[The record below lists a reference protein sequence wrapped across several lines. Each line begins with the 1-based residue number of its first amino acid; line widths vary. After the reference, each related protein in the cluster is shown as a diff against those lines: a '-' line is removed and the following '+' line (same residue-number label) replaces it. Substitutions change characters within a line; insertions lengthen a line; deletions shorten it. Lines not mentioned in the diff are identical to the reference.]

1 MNADLFMSALGVKTL
16 ANQQTGKNDLKI
28 LIVDDDP
35 SVCTIISRVVSFNGY
50 VPFSSASGEQALEL
64 IDNEDFALVVL
75 DLTLEGMDGFE
86 VVEKLR
92 SKRKDVPI
100 IILSANTLPHD
111 MLYGLEIG
119 ADDYVTKPFDPIFL
133 GAKIKA
139 LIRRDKLINTAGV
152 LTSGDIEYHP
162 GTMKLYIKGDEVPLS
177 TKEHAL
183 LRLFLENK
191 GRVFTK
197 EQLYERIWGETI
209 VDENAI
215 MVYVSRLRS
224 KLESD
229 PKNPVYILTVW
240 GVGYKFAE

>member
-1 MNADLFMSALGVKTL
+1 MSEQKV
-16 ANQQTGKNDLKI
+16 

-35 SVCTIISRVVSFNGY
+35 AVCTVISRVVSVNGLTPY
-50 VPFSSASGEQALEL
+50 SAESGEKALEL
-64 IDNEDFALVVL
+64 LDSEEFALVVL
-75 DLTLEGMDGFE
+75 DITLTGINGFE
-86 VVEKLR
+86 VVERLR
-92 SKRKDVPI
+92 GDNKKVPI
-100 IILSANTLPHD
+100 IILSADDVPHD

-139 LIRRDKLINTAGV
+139 LIRRDRYIHTSEA
-152 LTSGDIEYHP
+152 LTSGDIRYIP
-162 GTMKLYIKGDEVPLS
+162 GTMKLYIGSDEVPLS

-191 GRVFTK
+191 NRVFTK

-215 MVYVSRLRS
+215 MVYISRLRG
-224 KLESD
+224 KVEAD
-229 PKNPVYILTVW
+229 PKNPRHIITVW
-240 GVGYKFAE
+240 GVGYKFVD

>member
-1 MNADLFMSALGVKTL
+1 MSEQKV
-16 ANQQTGKNDLKI
+16 

-35 SVCTIISRVVSFNGY
+35 AVCKVISRVASVNGLMPY
-50 VPFSSASGEQALEL
+50 TAESGEKALEL
-64 IDNEDFALVVL
+64 LDNEEFALVVL
-75 DLTLEGMDGFE
+75 DLRLTGIDGFE
-86 VVEKLR
+86 VVERLR
-92 SKRKDVPI
+92 GQNKEVPI
-100 IILSANTLPHD
+100 IILSANDVPHD

-139 LIRRDKLINTAGV
+139 LIRRDKHVRTAEV
-152 LTSGDIEYHP
+152 LTSGEIRYHP
-162 GTMKLYIKGDEVPLS
+162 GTMKLYIRGEEIPLS

-224 KLESD
+224 KLETD
-229 PKNPVYILTVW
+229 PKNPGHIITIW
-240 GVGYKFAE
+240 GVGYKFID

>member
-1 MNADLFMSALGVKTL
+1 MSE
-16 ANQQTGKNDLKI
+16 LKI

-35 SVCTIISRVVSFNGY
+35 AVCRIISRVVSVNGY
-50 VPFSSASGEQALEL
+50 APYSVSSGEQALEM
-64 IDNEDFALVVL
+64 INNEDFALIVL
-75 DLTLEGMDGFE
+75 DLTLDGMDGFE
-86 VVEKLR
+86 VVQRLR
-92 SKRKDVPI
+92 AKFRAVPI
-100 IILSANTLPHD
+100 IILSANDLPHD

-139 LIRRDKLINTAGV
+139 LIRRDRLINTSGV
-152 LTSGDIEYHP
+152 LVSGDIEYHP
-162 GTMKLYIKGDEVPLS
+162 GTMKLYIRGDEVPLS

-183 LRLFLENK
+183 LRMFLENK

-224 KLESD
+224 KLEAD
-229 PKNPVYILTVW
+229 PKNPAHILTVW
-240 GVGYKFAE
+240 GVGYKFAD

>member
-1 MNADLFMSALGVKTL
+1 MEE
-16 ANQQTGKNDLKI
+16 LKI

-35 SVCTIISRVVSFNGY
+35 AVCTVISRIVSVNGFKPY
-50 VPFSSASGEQALEL
+50 TAENGEKALEL
-64 IDNEDFALVVL
+64 LGSEDFALMVL
-75 DLTLEGMDGFE
+75 DLTLGGIDGFE
-86 VVEKLR
+86 VVKRLR
-92 SKRKDVPI
+92 GSHEDVPI
-100 IILSANTLPHD
+100 IILSANDVPHD

-139 LIRRDKLINTAGV
+139 LIRRDRFVHTADM
-152 LTSGDIEYHP
+152 LSSGDIEYYP
-162 GTMKLYIKGDEVPLS
+162 GTMKLYIKGEEVPLS

-197 EQLYERIWGETI
+197 EQLYEMIWGETI

-224 KLESD
+224 KLEAD
-229 PKNPVYILTVW
+229 PKNPVHIRTVW
-240 GVGYKFAE
+240 GVGYKFAD

>member
-1 MNADLFMSALGVKTL
+1 MSDQKV
-16 ANQQTGKNDLKI
+16 

-35 SVCTIISRVVSFNGY
+35 SVCKVISRVASVNGL
-50 VPFSSASGEQALEL
+50 VPYTAESGEKALEL
-64 IDNEDFALVVL
+64 LGIEDFALVVL
-75 DLTLEGMDGFE
+75 DLRLTGIDGFE
-86 VVEKLR
+86 VVERLR
-92 SKRKDVPI
+92 GENKEIPI
-100 IILSANTLPHD
+100 IILSANDVPHD

-139 LIRRDKLINTAGV
+139 LIRRDRHVRTAES
-152 LTSGDIEYHP
+152 LSSGDIKYYP
-162 GTMKLYIKGDEVPLS
+162 GTMKLYIRGVEVPLS

-197 EQLYERIWGETI
+197 EQIYEKIWNETI

-224 KLESD
+224 KLETD
-229 PKNPVYILTVW
+229 PRNPDHIITIW
-240 GVGYKFAE
+240 GVGYKFID

>member
-1 MNADLFMSALGVKTL
+1 MSE
-16 ANQQTGKNDLKI
+16 QKI

-35 SVCTIISRVVSFNGY
+35 AVCRVISRVASVNGLKPY
-50 VPFSSASGEQALEL
+50 SAESGEKALEL
-64 IDNEDFALVVL
+64 LDNDEYALVVL
-75 DLTLEGMDGFE
+75 DIRLTGIDGFE
-86 VVEKLR
+86 VVERLR
-92 SKRKDVPI
+92 GENKKVPI
-100 IILSANTLPHD
+100 IILSANDVPHD

-139 LIRRDKLINTAGV
+139 LIRRDQHVHTSET
-152 LTSGDIEYHP
+152 LTSGDIRYHP
-162 GTMKLYIKGDEVPLS
+162 GTMKLYIGDAEVPLS

-197 EQLYERIWGETI
+197 EQIYEMIWGETI

-215 MVYVSRLRS
+215 MVYISRLRG

-229 PKNPVYILTVW
+229 QKNPKHIITVW
-240 GVGYKFAE
+240 GVGYKFVD

>member
-1 MNADLFMSALGVKTL
+1 MAME
-16 ANQQTGKNDLKI
+16 DLKI

-35 SVCTIISRVVSFNGY
+35 SVCQVISRVVSVNGF
-50 VPFSSASGEQALEL
+50 VPFVANSGEKALEML
-64 IDNEDFALVVL
+64 NGDDYALVVL
-75 DLTLEGMDGFE
+75 DLTLGGIDGFE
-86 VVEKLR
+86 IVQRLR
-92 SKRKDVPI
+92 SNNKDVPI
-100 IILSANTLPHD
+100 IILSANDVPHD

-119 ADDYVTKPFDPIFL
+119 ADDYVTKPFDSIFL

-139 LIRRDKLINTAGV
+139 LIRRDRLVHSADI

-162 GTMKLYIKGDEVPLS
+162 DTMKLFVHGEETPLS

-224 KLESD
+224 KLEAD
-229 PKNPVYILTVW
+229 PKNPSHILTVW
-240 GVGYKFAE
+240 GVGYKFVD

>member
-1 MNADLFMSALGVKTL
+1 LNGY
-16 ANQQTGKNDLKI
+16 KI

-35 SVCTIISRVVSFNGY
+35 AVCRVISRVVSVNGF
-50 VPFSSASGEQALEL
+50 VPFSAASGSKALEL
-64 IDNEDFALVVL
+64 LGSEDFALVVL
-75 DLTLEGMDGFE
+75 DLTLEDMDGFE
-86 VVEKLR
+86 VLEKLR
-92 SKRKDVPI
+92 GKRKEVPI
-100 IILSANTLPHD
+100 IILSANDLPHD

-139 LIRRDKLINTAGV
+139 LIRRDRLVSTADV
-152 LTSGDIEYHP
+152 MTSGDIEYHP
-162 GTMKLYIKGDEVPLS
+162 GTMKLFIRGDEVPLS

-183 LRLFLENK
+183 LRIFLENR

-224 KLESD
+224 KLEAD
-229 PKNPVYILTVW
+229 PKNPTHIKTVW
-240 GVGYKFAE
+240 GVGYKYID

>member
-1 MNADLFMSALGVKTL
+1 MSD
-16 ANQQTGKNDLKI
+16 QKI

-35 SVCTIISRVVSFNGY
+35 SVCRVISRVASVNGLEPY
-50 VPFSSASGEQALEL
+50 SAESGEKALEL
-64 IDNEDFALVVL
+64 IDNEEFALVVL
-75 DLTLEGMDGFE
+75 DIRLTGIDGFE
-86 VVEKLR
+86 VVERLR
-92 SKRKDVPI
+92 GDNKKVPI
-100 IILSANTLPHD
+100 IILSANDVPHD

-139 LIRRDKLINTAGV
+139 LIRRDRQVHRAET
-152 LTSGDIEYHP
+152 LTSGDIRYHP
-162 GTMKLYIKGDEVPLS
+162 GTMKLYIGDDEIPLS

-197 EQLYERIWGETI
+197 EQIYEIIWGDAI

-215 MVYVSRLRS
+215 MVYISRLRS

-229 PKNPVYILTVW
+229 LKNPKHIVTVW
-240 GVGYKFAE
+240 GVGYKFVD

>member
-1 MNADLFMSALGVKTL
+1 MSE
-16 ANQQTGKNDLKI
+16 LKI

-35 SVCTIISRVVSFNGY
+35 AVCRVISRVASVNGFMPY
-50 VPFSSASGEQALEL
+50 SAASGEKALEIL
-64 IDNEDFALVVL
+64 SAEDIALVVL

-92 SKRKDVPI
+92 ARRREVPI

-139 LIRRDKLINTAGV
+139 LIRRDRLVNTAGV
-152 LTSGDIEYHP
+152 MTSGDIEYHP
-162 GTMKLYIKGDEVPLS
+162 GTMKLFIKGNEVPLS

-183 LRLFLENK
+183 LRIFLENK

-224 KLESD
+224 KLEAD
-229 PKNPVYILTVW
+229 PKNPVHILTVW
-240 GVGYKFAE
+240 GVGYKFVD

>member
-1 MNADLFMSALGVKTL
+1 
-16 ANQQTGKNDLKI
+16 

-35 SVCTIISRVVSFNGY
+35 AVCRVISRVASVNGFMPY
-50 VPFSSASGEQALEL
+50 SAASGEKALEIL
-64 IDNEDFALVVL
+64 SAEDIALVVL

-92 SKRKDVPI
+92 ARRREVPI

-139 LIRRDKLINTAGV
+139 LIRRDRLVNTAGV
-152 LTSGDIEYHP
+152 MTSGDIEYHP
-162 GTMKLYIKGDEVPLS
+162 GTMKLFIKGNEVPLS

-183 LRLFLENK
+183 LRIFLENK

-224 KLESD
+224 KLEAD
-229 PKNPVYILTVW
+229 PKNPVHILTVW
-240 GVGYKFAE
+240 GVGYKFVD

>member
-1 MNADLFMSALGVKTL
+1 MSDQKV
-16 ANQQTGKNDLKI
+16 

-35 SVCTIISRVVSFNGY
+35 AVCKVISRVASVNGLTPY
-50 VPFSSASGEQALEL
+50 SAESGEKALEL
-64 IDNEDFALVVL
+64 LDKEEFALVVL
-75 DLTLEGMDGFE
+75 DIRLTGIDGFE
-86 VVEKLR
+86 VVERLR
-92 SKRKDVPI
+92 GNNKDVPI
-100 IILSANTLPHD
+100 IILSANDVPHD

-139 LIRRDKLINTAGV
+139 LIRRDQQVRTAETLV
-152 LTSGDIEYHP
+152 SGDIRYHP
-162 GTMKLYIKGDEVPLS
+162 GTMKLFIGSEEIPLS

-191 GRVFTK
+191 DRVFTK

-215 MVYVSRLRS
+215 MVYISRLRS
-224 KLESD
+224 KLEAD
-229 PKNPVYILTVW
+229 PKNPSHIITIW
-240 GVGYKFAE
+240 GVGYKFID

>member
-1 MNADLFMSALGVKTL
+1 MSEQKV
-16 ANQQTGKNDLKI
+16 

-35 SVCTIISRVVSFNGY
+35 AVCKVISRVASVNGLMPY
-50 VPFSSASGEQALEL
+50 SAESGERALEL
-64 IDNEDFALVVL
+64 LDSEDFALVVL
-75 DLTLEGMDGFE
+75 DLRLTGIDGFE
-86 VVEKLR
+86 VVERLR
-92 SKRKDVPI
+92 SQNKEVPI
-100 IILSANTLPHD
+100 IILSANDVPHD

-139 LIRRDKLINTAGV
+139 LIRRDRHVHSAEVLI
-152 LTSGDIEYHP
+152 SGDIRYHP
-162 GTMKLYIKGDEVPLS
+162 GTMKLFVRGEEIPLS

-224 KLESD
+224 KLETD
-229 PKNPVYILTVW
+229 PKKPNHIITIW
-240 GVGYKFAE
+240 GVGYKFID

>member
-1 MNADLFMSALGVKTL
+1 MSEQKV
-16 ANQQTGKNDLKI
+16 

-35 SVCTIISRVVSFNGY
+35 SVCKVISRVASVNGF
-50 VPFSSASGEQALEL
+50 VPYSAESGEKALEL
-64 IDNEDFALVVL
+64 MDAEEFALIVL
-75 DLTLEGMDGFE
+75 DIWLGGMDGFE
-86 VVEKLR
+86 VVERLR
-92 SKRKDVPI
+92 NDNKKVPI
-100 IILSANTLPHD
+100 IILSANDVPHD

-139 LIRRDKLINTAGV
+139 LIRRDQHVHTADT
-152 LTSGDIEYHP
+152 LTSGEIRYYP
-162 GTMKLYIKGDEVPLS
+162 GTMRLYVGEDEVPLS

-197 EQLYERIWGETI
+197 EQLYERIWGDTI

-215 MVYVSRLRS
+215 MVYISRLRS

-229 PKNPVYILTVW
+229 PKNPRHILTVW
-240 GVGYKFAE
+240 GIGYKFAD

>member
-1 MNADLFMSALGVKTL
+1 MAD
-16 ANQQTGKNDLKI
+16 QKI
-28 LIVDDDP
+28 LIVDDDAA
-35 SVCTIISRVVSFNGY
+35 VCKVISRVVLANGLSPY
-50 VPFSSASGEQALEL
+50 AAESGERALEL
-64 IDNEDFALVVL
+64 IDREDFALVVL
-75 DLTLEGMDGFE
+75 DLQLGGIDGFE
-86 VVEKLR
+86 VVERVRGRK
-92 SKRKDVPI
+92 KDVPI
-100 IILSANTLPHD
+100 IILSANNEAHD
-111 MLYGLEIG
+111 KLYGLEIG

-139 LIRRDKLINTAGV
+139 LIRRDRRVHTASV

-162 GTMKLYIKGDEVPLS
+162 GTMKLFIRGEDIPLS

-197 EQLYERIWGETI
+197 EQLYEHIWGETI

-224 KLESD
+224 KLEAD
-229 PKNPVYILTVW
+229 PKNPVHILTVW
-240 GVGYKFAE
+240 GVGYKFAD